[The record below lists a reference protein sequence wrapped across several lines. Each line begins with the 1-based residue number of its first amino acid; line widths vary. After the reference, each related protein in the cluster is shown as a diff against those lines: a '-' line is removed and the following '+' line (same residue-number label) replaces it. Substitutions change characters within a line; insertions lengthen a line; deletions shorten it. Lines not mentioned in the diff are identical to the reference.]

1 MLLLLFL
8 LAHALASVG
17 ASGLRDDWTSDAPL
31 RRLLLRDPVELSD
44 AELDRLAEGGLVR
57 RRDRFD
63 GVDRALGAVW
73 SPLTQEELWVAI
85 LDDACHTL
93 VRGLTERHL
102 PISVPGQK
110 LLYQHIRLP
119 WPLASRQWVI
129 DIRNNAELHRQS
141 GGRIWERT
149 WTLAEG
155 VDRALAGLR
164 SEGLPDP
171 EAVWTPK
178 NQGGWVLAR
187 GGGGTVVVYHGRA
200 DIGGAVPVELST
212 RYALATLEEL
222 LRGVL
227 DRAAAAR
234 EHYRPGHA
242 PMLGPDGNP
251 IVPWVGQ

>member
-1 MLLLLFL
+1 MLVLLLSITR
-8 LAHALASVG
+8 ALALPDPLQ
-17 ASGLRDDWTSDAPL
+17 LRADWRADQAL
-31 RRLLLRDPVELSD
+31 RGPLLREPFELD
-44 AELDRLAEGGLVR
+44 EAELVSLAEGGIVR
-57 RRDRFD
+57 RRDRLD
-63 GVDRALGAVW
+63 GADRAFGAVW
-73 SPLTQEELWVAI
+73 SPLSQEELWVAI

-102 PISVPGQK
+102 PTSTPGQK

-129 DIRNNAELHRQS
+129 DIRNNGELHRQS
-141 GGRIWERT
+141 EGRIWERT

-155 VDRALAGLR
+155 VEEALDGLR
-164 SEGLPDP
+164 AEGLPDP
-171 EAVWTPK
+171 EAVWTLK

-227 DRAAAAR
+227 DRAASTR
-234 EHYRPGHA
+234 GHYRPGHV
-242 PMLGPDGNP
+242 PMLGPDGHP